1 EYSLYLFSGDG
12 SKVKV
17 GSGSQNLTVT
27 TAYGSVGYT
36 PIDDIAQVNR
46 VIEDFDVNFKQSKGP
61 DCSITLS
68 ADRAKNEAANKAVG
82 SASRT
87 CLFEWQQIP
96 DGLVQD
102 PLSES
107 PSLSGSLAEN
117 GDHPLGWRVSIF
129 TRNGTR
135 VTLNDETFNVEA
147 VDPPAPTVELASDY
161 NFKDNIYLVPMTG
174 N

>member
-1 EYSLYLFSGDG
+1 MAADPIRDPVCLLQWDRTPDEAEQTTQDNNGMKVAGLVGQAVSIGEQPVEYSLYLFSGDG

-68 ADRAKNEAANKAVG
+68 ADRAKKRPRTRLLVVQAVPVC
-82 SASRT
+82 S
-87 CLFEWQQIP
+87 
-96 DGLVQD
+96 
-102 PLSES
+102 
-107 PSLSGSLAEN
+107 SGSRSPM
-117 GDHPLGWRVSIF
+117 DWSK
-129 TRNGTR
+129 TRYRNHLR
-135 VTLNDETFNVEA
+135 SLVHW
-147 VDPPAPTVELASDY
+147 PPTA
-161 NFKDNIYLVPMTG
+161 FIHWG
-174 N
+174 GG